1 MKNAT
6 EHLKS
11 ADLFTPQASE
21 MRVFL
26 LSCHFC
32 GVTSVTMC
40 DSPTPVP
47 VPFLSSRILDLREI
61 FIP

>member
-11 ADLFTPQASE
+11 ADLFTPQAE

-26 LSCHFC
+26 LKSCHFR

-40 DSPTPVP
+40 DLLSDPARAI
-47 VPFLSSRILDLREI
+47 PFQ
-61 FIP
+61 

>member
-11 ADLFTPQASE
+11 ADLTTQALE